1 MKDALKSTPKPTV
14 LSKSPRVAYWLDLVS
29 PALTQ
34 RVIALARPKLKRALV
49 MGADRKVASA
59 GRIARSV
66 SLEHNDHPAIQ
77 AVVDAMSLAAGM
89 DRRQAEPLH
98 VALYGIGGEY
108 RPHFDSY
115 NPQTDVGRRNLARR
129 GQRLLTAL
137 LYLND
142 DFTDGTTQFP
152 QLGFAVVA
160 RRGAVLTF
168 ENCRRGSTR
177 PHPKSVHAGMPV
189 SQGEKWIGV
198 LWFRER

>member
-1 MKDALKSTPKPTV
+1 MKDALKSAPKPTV

-29 PALTQ
+29 PGLTR

-49 MGADRKVASA
+49 MGANRKVASD

-66 SLEHNDHPAIQ
+66 SLENDGHPAIR
-77 AVVDAMSLAAGM
+77 AVVDAMSLAAGL
-89 DRRQAEPLH
+89 DRRHAEPLQ
-98 VALYGIGGEY
+98 VAHYGVGGEY

-115 NPQTDVGRRNLARR
+115 NPKTDVGRRHLAAR

-142 DFTDGTTQFP
+142 DFTDGTTEFP
-152 QLGFAVVA
+152 RLGFAVVA

-168 ENCRRGSTR
+168 ENCRRGGTR
-177 PHPKSVHAGMPV
+177 PHPKSVHAGLPV